1 MTFKVK
7 VFQLLSELLA
17 LNYLYFAQVLSI
29 LALVALVFSVT
40 ATTDPV
46 DEHGKLNLYYQVN
59 GV

>member
-1 MTFKVK
+1 
-7 VFQLLSELLA
+7 LA
-17 LNYLYFAQVLSI
+17 PNYLYFAQVLSI

-59 GV
+59 GVWPAL